1 MNEIKK
7 SPLWSPVVL
16 GMINYWSL
24 TGMVVIDA
32 LLVSN
37 MKKILLQVK
46 RDARVERIR
55 FLGSQSQCWQFS
67 PLLWSSL
74 PGDMRGIYSEENN
87 NCREYFHWK
96 YHISLCIQLG
106 KNHVCVILS
115 IRGDTVTKIQ
125 YCHTN
130 TILFHRYLTLSAM
143 GGARPSILWGGGQ
156 FDPHFSSA
164 PGGLLGH
171 NSFNFNHYTV

>member
-96 YHISLCIQLG
+96 YFSLHSVREKSRLCDTISWMVTYCIANACAKKLHYHFAAKDYVSVMYISCMQ
-106 KNHVCVILS
+106 KNWNGMYYS
-115 IRGDTVTKIQ
+115 IIVF
-125 YCHTN
+125 Y
-130 TILFHRYLTLSAM
+130 
-143 GGARPSILWGGGQ
+143 SIK
-156 FDPHFSSA
+156 
-164 PGGLLGH
+164 
-171 NSFNFNHYTV
+171 T